1 MLCGDPF
8 LFCGIREFERKE
20 EQRMAGLSNTFVC
33 VMGMG
38 TVFIGLICIVLI
50 CKLLSVVL
58 NGFSKLEKQA
68 APAAKAPAISAAPEM
83 ALSPS
88 EKAAIVAGVCAVIAE
103 ELGEDASN
111 IKVLSFKRA

>member
-1 MLCGDPF
+1 MT
-8 LFCGIREFERKE
+8 
-20 EQRMAGLSNTFVC
+20 GLSNTFVC

-38 TVFIGLICIVLI
+38 TVFIGLVCIVLI

-58 NGFSKLEKQA
+58 KGFAKIEKEA
-68 APAAKAPAISAAPEM
+68 APAQKAPAAAVAPEM
-83 ALSPS
+83 TLSQA
-88 EKAAIVAGVCAVIAE
+88 EKSAIVAGVCACIAE